1 MQPEFPAIVCAGE
14 ALTDLV
20 ASGPGQWTSRAG
32 GSTWNVAR
40 ALAAQGMAAAFAGA
54 ISEDLFG
61 DALWN
66 ASAASGLDLR
76 FLQRAPKAPLLA
88 VVEAEPPRYFFIGAD
103 SADLQFDP
111 QRLPEGWLGK
121 AQWLHVGGISLARE
135 PLAAT
140 LVALAEQAKAAG
152 VRISYDPNFRTL
164 MDARYDRTL
173 QRMSALADVIKVS
186 DDDLRGLF
194 RTDAVERAFAELR
207 RFNPHAAYLFTRG
220 AQGASLH
227 LGAHQ
232 WRAAA
237 PQVTVADTLGAGD
250 ASIAGLLA
258 SLSAFPAHGWQQ
270 HLNIAVASGAAACL
284 AAGAHAPSRAQVLA
298 LFSTMPD

>member
-1 MQPEFPAIVCAGE
+1 MQPEFPSIVCAGE

-20 ASGPGQWTSRAG
+20 ATGPDQWRSRVG

-40 ALAAQGMAAAFAGA
+40 ALAAQGMATAFAGA

-61 DALWN
+61 DALWA
-66 ASAASGLDLR
+66 ASAAGGLDLR

-88 VVEAEPPRYFFIGAD
+88 VVESEPPRYFFVGGD

-111 QRLPEGWLGK
+111 QRLPEGWLAK
-121 AQWLHVGGISLARE
+121 VQWLHFGGISLARE
-135 PLAAT
+135 PLATT
-140 LVALAEQAKAAG
+140 LLALAEQAKAAG
-152 VRISYDPNFRTL
+152 ARISYDPNFRKL
-164 MDARYDRTL
+164 MDARYDSTL

-207 RFNPHAAYLFTRG
+207 RFNPRAAYLFTRG

-232 WRAAA
+232 WRAPA
-237 PQVTVADTLGAGD
+237 PQITVADTLGAGD
-250 ASIAGLLA
+250 ACIAGLLA
-258 SLSAFPAHGWQQ
+258 SLSAFPAHSWQQ
-270 HLNIAVASGAAACL
+270 HLNVAVASGAAACL
-284 AAGAHAPSRAQVLA
+284 QAGAHAPDRAQVLA
-298 LFSTMPD
+298 LCAGMPD